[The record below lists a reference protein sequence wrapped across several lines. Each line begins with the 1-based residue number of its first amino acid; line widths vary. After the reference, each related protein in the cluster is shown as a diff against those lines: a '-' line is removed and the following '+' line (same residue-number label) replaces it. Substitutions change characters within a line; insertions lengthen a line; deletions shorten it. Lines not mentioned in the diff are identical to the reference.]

1 MVAKN
6 PSPRPSSQ
14 VVEARSVRACIQ
26 VLAMVLLSGGSGS
39 RMKEHET
46 RTSGLRTA
54 AHIEAVM
61 VRGLIVIVGML
72 SHHGTSQVMAILTS

>member
-1 MVAKN
+1 MVKN
-6 PSPRPSSQ
+6 PGPRPSSLA
-14 VVEARSVRACIQ
+14 VEARSGRAYMQ
-26 VLAMVLLSGGSGS
+26 VLVMVLLSGDSGS
-39 RMKEHET
+39 RMKEPET

-72 SHHGTSQVMAILTS
+72 SHHGTNQVMAILTS